1 MEVRKTLTCWRLSSS
16 VRTTENIQIRILI
29 SDNMCYGEKHGNKGN
44 GQRDWGQALLAG
56 VMGEGFFK
64 EVAFEQRLR

>member
-1 MEVRKTLTCWRLSSS
+1 MEK
-16 VRTTENIQIRILI
+16 NMAIQG
-29 SDNMCYGEKHGNKGN
+29 D